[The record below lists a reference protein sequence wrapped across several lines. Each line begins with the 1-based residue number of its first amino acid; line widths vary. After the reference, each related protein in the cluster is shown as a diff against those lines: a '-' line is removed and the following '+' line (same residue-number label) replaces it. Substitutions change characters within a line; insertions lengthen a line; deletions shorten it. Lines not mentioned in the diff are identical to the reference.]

1 MREIGGRRLPDAS
14 GEPRS
19 ERRPGKAARPGQLL
33 QCPVVAGVA
42 MDSAQGRPDLRVERT
57 GQPVRFGVRASGPGA
72 KNLDEDQ
79 IEDPGYHHRRSLRGR
94 LHLEEEH
101 PAGHLEPFERRAAG
115 AAQDDRGREA
125 GEQVAR
131 LRVADRERSAE
142 PARRLGCGRV
152 VPGCAGRTGTCARW
166 PASLMWCGS
175 PRGSRMTSPRPTRS
189 AFASPSIQSTSSPSS
204 TMCRVPIPAKLVEKV
219 RCGAYAT
226 IRSPLRRTLR
236 SSSESKSCGWPD
248 EPRPSAASSK
258 AGGSANSPGGRSKSA
273 GVAGRSARYSG
284 GAVIVPAH
292 SSDYAR

>member
-152 VPGCAGRTGTCARW
+152 VPGCAGRHRH
-166 PASLMWCGS
+166 
-175 PRGSRMTSPRPTRS
+175 
-189 AFASPSIQSTSSPSS
+189 
-204 TMCRVPIPAKLVEKV
+204 V
-219 RCGAYAT
+219 RA
-226 IRSPLRRTLR
+226 L
-236 SSSESKSCGWPD
+236 
-248 EPRPSAASSK
+248 
-258 AGGSANSPGGRSKSA
+258 A
-273 GVAGRSARYSG
+273 GVADVVRVAAREQDDVAAAHALRIRIAVDPEHEFALFHDVQGADTGEAGREGPLRGVRNDPFSAQADATEQFREQ
-284 GAVIVPAH
+284 VVRL
-292 SSDYAR
+292 AR